1 MKKGVN
7 TEVLTQLANS
17 PDTNLLDLGFFHVV
31 HSVNDKV
38 VAGEGEMIEHIQK
51 HLQIIQGN

>member
-17 PDTNLLDLGFFHVV
+17 PDTNLLDLE
-31 HSVNDKV
+31 SVNDKV